1 MRKTLRQRRTLE
13 VQHISR
19 LITDQEEVCVLAA
32 KHGSVRGQELAPR
45 GSLCLTEKMPGD
57 P

>member
-19 LITDQEEVCVLAA
+19 LVTDQEEVRVLAA
-32 KHGSVRGQELAPR
+32 KHGSVRGQELTPR
-45 GSLCLTEKMPGD
+45 GFLRLIEKMPGD

>member
-32 KHGSVRGQELAPR
+32 KHGSVRGQELTPR
-45 GSLCLTEKMPGD
+45 GSLCLIEKMPGD